1 MTSGQDQA
9 PQAKDEV
16 PDPALPVEEQERLAL
31 LKILE
36 LAERN
41 IEDGKTVPLAVA
53 MKRFRARILEYAR
66 SDSSIC

>member
-1 MTSGQDQA
+1 MGKTKRRRQ
-9 PQAKDEV
+9 KIEV
-16 PDPALPVEEQERLAL
+16 PDPALPLEEQERLAL

-53 MKRFRARILEYAR
+53 MKRLRARIREYAKKKR
-66 SDSSIC
+66 